1 MNNKLFI
8 VAMVLATLC
17 GMTVV
22 TMLGGWMVTANFLP
36 NEKPTVPPPII
47 IHSPLNSTYNQ
58 NDVLLNFTIVGI
70 SHWWE
75 PAYHITDLYYELDG
89 NPVSLYVNGSNVEQ
103 HSTMLTSLAKGQ
115 HTLTVTANASG
126 LYRNKYPSTGTSLY
140 SLQSIQT
147 VNFTITK
154 DSETSPISSPNPTA
168 SIIPNPTET
177 PPNSPILTQQSTLSP
192 NPTASV
198 PEFSTWIFLIVVI
211 SISSLILLATRKKF
225 NQ

>member
-1 MNNKLFI
+1 MI
-8 VAMVLATLC
+8 AAMPVDWVAR
-17 GMTVV
+17 
-22 TMLGGWMVTANFLP
+22 ANFLP
-36 NEKPTVPPPII
+36 NEKPTVPPTII
-47 IHSPLNSTYNQ
+47 IHSPLNSTYSQ
-58 NDVLLNFTIVGI
+58 NDVLLNLTIVGI

-89 NPVSLYVNGSNVEQ
+89 NPVSLYINSSNVEQ

-140 SLQSIQT
+140 SLQSTQT

-154 DSETSPISSPNPTA
+154 DPENSPISSPTPTP
-168 SIIPNPTET
+168 SITPNPTET
-177 PPNSPILTQQSTLSP
+177 PPNSPTLTQQPTLSP

-198 PEFSTWIFLIVVI
+198 PEFSAWIILTLVIIISLII
-211 SISSLILLATRKKF
+211 LLTARKKLNTINNSSLS
-225 NQ
+225 